1 MQNIKEQAP
10 ATYSQKLPFWLRYV
24 DDTITAVH
32 TKKFDEFHKNL
43 NKQNNQGDRG
53 EW

>member
-1 MQNIKEQAP
+1 MQNIEEQAL

-32 TKKFDEFHKNL
+32 IKKIEFHENL